1 MRFSEEGGKA
11 TRRTIYPPSS
21 FFPSWQVMGDYN
33 ERNAH
38 MKKLSIIATVALIG
52 SLIIGGCKSDE
63 DSAPAA
69 KSTNTY
75 AVVVGMENSRFAGAC
90 PGAGYDADRM
100 YELLKQCSVSAILL
114 RDSNATKA
122 NVVKALD
129 KAINQAGDGL
139 VIFFYSGH
147 GGSQPLPNTGAE
159 EVDGMDEFYCLW
171 DTWFLDNEMWNLIA
185 KCKGRIM
192 LINDCCHSETIFRE
206 SKISLT
212 RSIPLSAVSRRD
224 GSFSMLCW
232 SGCPDNTYSY
242 GASTGGQFTNALL
255 RHFDARKTYEFLW
268 NEIKNDKV
276 LRNYEDPQSTCIGSG
291 FYGKPIFR

>member
-1 MRFSEEGGKA
+1 
-11 TRRTIYPPSS
+11 
-21 FFPSWQVMGDYN
+21 
-33 ERNAH
+33 
-38 MKKLSIIATVALIG
+38 MKKLCSVVLAILLGSSIFIG
-52 SLIIGGCKSDE
+52 CQMEGNPSTT
-63 DSAPAA
+63 A
-69 KSTNTY
+69 KGTNTY

-100 YELLKQCSVSAILL
+100 YELLRQYSVEAVIL

-122 NVVKALD
+122 NVVNALSTAIQKAG
-129 KAINQAGDGL
+129 NGL

-147 GGSQPLPNTGAE
+147 GGSEALPNTGVE

-171 DTWFLDNEMWNLIA
+171 DTWFLDNEMWNLIG
-185 KCKGRIM
+185 KCKGRIL

-206 SKISLT
+206 PKISLA
-212 RSIPLSAVSRRD
+212 RSIPLSAVSHRD

-268 NEIKNDKV
+268 GEIKNDKV
-276 LRNYEDPQSTCIGSG
+276 LRMYEDPQSTCIGGG
-291 FYGKPIFR
+291 FTGKLIFR